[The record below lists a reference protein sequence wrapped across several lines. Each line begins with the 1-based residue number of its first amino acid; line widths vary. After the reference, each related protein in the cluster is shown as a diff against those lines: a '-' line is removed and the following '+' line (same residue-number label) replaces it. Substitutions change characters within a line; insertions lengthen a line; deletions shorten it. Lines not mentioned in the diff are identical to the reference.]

1 MTKTRV
7 MLVTNIPNPYRLALF
22 TELNR
27 QMEEQGMELHVLFGT
42 QGYKRRKF
50 ILDWSAAG
58 FRYSVLK
65 SLRIH
70 AGGREKTM
78 ITYSGLW
85 RFLRKERPDVVI
97 VGGFSLA
104 TLRLWWRSF
113 FTSAPYII
121 WSGSVSFPGWY
132 DSPARRFLRRM
143 VVRRAAS
150 FIAYGSRAAAYL
162 QELGAPRGRI
172 HLALNTVDTEFFAN
186 ETRNKRMEL
195 AQPEK
200 KHLLYVGYLEPR
212 KDVGALIRLAAQ
224 LSGERS
230 DFVLDIV
237 GDGSQRESLR
247 QAAASSG
254 IADKVI
260 FHGFVQREHLP
271 AYFARSACFLF
282 QTGFDIWGL
291 VLNEAMAAGLP
302 CIVSGR
308 AGAAYDLIRE
318 GKTGYIVD
326 FHNTREVCRLVGHL
340 LDHPQVAAEMGEAAA
355 AFVREAAGLPVSA
368 RGFTDA
374 VRDARGR

>member
-1 MTKTRV
+1 MTPTRV
-7 MLVTNIPNPYRLALF
+7 LLVTNIPNPYRLALF
-22 TELNR
+22 TELSR
-27 QMEEQGMELHVLFGT
+27 QMEAQGMTLHVLFGAP
-42 QGYKRRKF
+42 GYRRRKF

-58 FRYSVLK
+58 FRHSILK
-65 SLRIH
+65 SLRIR

-78 ITYSGLW
+78 ITYSGLFQ
-85 RFLRKERPDVVI
+85 FLRKEHPDVVI

-113 FTSAPYII
+113 FVSTPYVI

-143 VVRRAAS
+143 FIRRAAS
-150 FIAYGSRAAAYL
+150 FIAYGSRSAEYL

-172 HLALNTVDTEFFAN
+172 HLALNTVDTEFFAT
-186 ETRNKRMEL
+186 ETRNKRNEL
-195 AQPEK
+195 VQTEK

-212 KDVGALIRLAAQ
+212 KDVGALIDVAVR
-224 LSGERS
+224 LSGQRS

-237 GDGSQRESLR
+237 GDGSQRESLM
-247 QAAASSG
+247 QAAVTSG
-254 IADKVI
+254 VADKVI
-260 FHGFVQREHLP
+260 FHGFVQREDLP

-302 CIVSGR
+302 SIVSNR

-318 GKTGYIVD
+318 GETGYIVD
-326 FHNTREVCRLVGHL
+326 FHNTSEVCRLAGHL
-340 LDHPQVAAEMGEAAA
+340 LDHPQAAAAMGAAAA
-355 AFVREAAGLPVSA
+355 AFVRDVAGLPVSA
-368 RGFTDA
+368 RGFIDA
-374 VRDARGR
+374 VKDAGGK